1 MATIIAGI
9 DIDALLAPIQGDG
22 PSGDDL
28 RQDFSPAS
36 LYFRLRDARAEARD
50 AERQMDASGE
60 IEVAPPA
67 QWRVVQLL
75 ATEALTARAKDLE
88 IAAWLTEALVR
99 SSGLAGLT
107 VAAELLRGLIDG
119 YWDTLYPMPDED
131 GLETRVAPVAG
142 LSGQGVD
149 GTLMQPL
156 RKIMLLRRPD
166 GAPFSYWQYEQTLE
180 LAGITD
186 SQRRQQRLDAG
197 AVTFDQFEREARA
210 AGQQHWATLH
220 QQIADALAA
229 WTALTL
235 SLEVQAGDSSPSTG
249 RVRELLVAME
259 AMALRFAPAEPA
271 VPAPVD
277 GAATT
282 AAPGQADPGS
292 SMPGRVTA
300 QGGISGR
307 EQALGQLG
315 EIAAWFKRNEPHSPL
330 AYTLEEAARRGRMS
344 WPQLLEE
351 LMPDQSGR
359 HALLTS
365 LGIKPTTGEST

>member
-1 MATIIAGI
+1 MATTISGI
-9 DIDALLAPIQGDG
+9 DIDALLAPIQGDAAATA
-22 PSGDDL
+22 DL
-28 RQDFSPAS
+28 RQDFSPTS

-50 AERQMDASGE
+50 AERQVDSSGE
-60 IEVAPPA
+60 VEVAPPA

-75 ATEALTARAKDLE
+75 AIEALTTRVKDLE

-107 VAAELLRGLIDG
+107 VAAKLLRGLIDR
-119 YWDTLYPMPDED
+119 YWDELFPMPDED

-156 RKIMLLRRPD
+156 RKVMLLRRLD
-166 GAPFSYWQYEQTLE
+166 GAAFSYWQYEQTLE
-180 LAGITD
+180 LAGVTD
-186 SQRRQQRLDAG
+186 PQRRQQRLDAG
-197 AVTFDQFEREARA
+197 VVTFDQFEREARA
-210 AGQQHWATLH
+210 AGREHWSTVH
-220 QQIADALAA
+220 QEIADTLAA
-229 WTALTL
+229 WTALSQ
-235 SLEVQAGDSSPSTG
+235 SLDSHAGEFSPSTA

-259 AMALRFAPAEPA
+259 AMALRFAPADA
-271 VPAPVD
+271 VVLEPVD
-277 GAATT
+277 ATEPSPTLGSGAAGSAGAVRAT
-282 AAPGQADPGS
+282 AH
-292 SMPGRVTA
+292 
-300 QGGISGR
+300 GGISGR

-315 EIAAWFKRNEPHSPL
+315 EIAAWFKRNEPNSPL

-365 LGIKPTTGEST
+365 LGIKPTTDETP

>member
-1 MATIIAGI
+1 MATVDSGI
-9 DIDALLAPIQGDG
+9 DVDALLAPIPGDAAAG
-22 PSGDDL
+22 ADL
-28 RQDFSPAS
+28 RQDFSPTS

-75 ATEALTARAKDLE
+75 AVEALTTRAKDLE

-107 VAAELLRGLIDG
+107 VAAEMLRGLIDG
-119 YWDTLYPMPDED
+119 YWTALYPLPDED

-156 RKIMLLRRPD
+156 RKIMLLRRSD
-166 GAPFSYWQYEQTLE
+166 GVPFSYWQYEQALD
-180 LAGITD
+180 LAGVTD
-186 SQRRQQRLDAG
+186 PQRRQQRLDAG
-197 AVTFDQFEREARA
+197 VITFDQFEHEARA
-210 AGQQHWATLH
+210 AGRDHWSTLH
-220 QQIADALAA
+220 RQIADALAA
-229 WTALTL
+229 WTALTQ
-235 SLEVQAGDSSPSTG
+235 SLDVHAGDSSPSTS

-259 AMALRFAPAEPA
+259 AMAVRFAPAESAEPA
-271 VPAPVD
+271 AADDTAPAP
-277 GAATT
+277 
-282 AAPGQADPGS
+282 PGQPEPGS
-292 SMPGRVTA
+292 SAPGRISA
-300 QGGISGR
+300 PGGISGR

-315 EIAAWFKRNEPHSPL
+315 EIAAWFKRHEPHSPL

-365 LGIKPTTGEST
+365 LGIKPPTDEAT